1 MINNKISV
9 VAGIAVIVSAGSTR
23 ADLNIITY
31 GAMEIAQYHNLGKSP
46 EPQISHEFC

>member
-23 ADLNIITY
+23 ADLNITY